1 MPALHRRNGPNCRP
15 MVDGGMKKC
24 SAGACP
30 PLGSVWGVA
39 ESTMP
44 IRRTKSQLP
53 LLIRWCTGGNRHE
66 QLVRESALQSTS
78 MPALHRRNGPN
89 CRPMVDGGMKKCSA
103 GACPPLGSVWGVAE
117 STMPIR
123 RTKSQLP
130 LLIRWCTGG
139 NRHEQ
144 LVRESAL
151 QSTSM
156 PALLPRNV
164 LNRRPMV
171 DGGMKKCNAV
181 EDYARR
187 GACPPLGSGWG
198 VAALGLTSR

>member
-53 LLIRWCTGGNRHE
+53 LLIPWCAPAATGMSNWCENLPSNQPRCRLSSRETCLNR
-66 QLVRESALQSTS
+66 
-78 MPALHRRNGPN
+78 
-89 CRPMVDGGMKKCSA
+89 RPMVDGGMKKCSA

-130 LLIRWCTGG
+130 LLIPWCTGG

-171 DGGMKKCNAV
+171 DGGMKKCNA
-181 EDYARR
+181 

>member
-1 MPALHRRNGPNCRP
+1 MGRAKCSAGACPPLGSGWGVAESAVQIRRTKPQFRLFIPWCAGSGRHERLLRKHVPDYDPGCALQSPSMPALHRRNGPNCRP
-15 MVDGGMKKC
+15 MVGGGMKKC

-44 IRRTKSQLP
+44 IRRTKSELP
-53 LLIRWCTGGNRHE
+53 LLI
-66 QLVRESALQSTS
+66 
-78 MPALHRRNGPN
+78 P
-89 CRPMVDGGMKKCSA
+89 
-103 GACPPLGSVWGVAE
+103 
-117 STMPIR
+117 
-123 RTKSQLP
+123 
-130 LLIRWCTGG
+130 WCTGG

-171 DGGMKKCNAV
+171 DGGMKKCNA
-181 EDYARR
+181 